1 MGLFMQISSRF
12 TVALHVLACIA
23 HFSKKMRVTSVFLA
37 SSVNTNAVII
47 RNILLQ
53 LKAAGLIRVE
63 RGTGGAYLE
72 QPADEISL
80 LDVYKAIEP
89 LEKETL
95 FRFHENPNPECP
107 VGRNIH
113 EVLDGRLSAIQ
124 EVMELKLRSMS
135 LADIMADL
143 NEYIEQEN

>member
-1 MGLFMQISSRF
+1 MQISSRF
-12 TVALHVLACIA
+12 TIALHVLACIA
-23 HFSKKMRVTSVFLA
+23 VFEKQLKVTSAFL
-37 SSVNTNAVII
+37 SGSVNVNAVII

-53 LKAAGLIRVE
+53 LKAAELIRVE

-95 FRFHENPNPECP
+95 FRFHDNPNPRCP

-113 EVLDGRLSAIQ
+113 GILDQRLLDVQ
-124 EVMELKLRSMS
+124 NTMENELQSMT
-135 LADIMADL
+135 LADILSDL
-143 NEYIEQEN
+143 TTKLQKEKKE

>member
-1 MGLFMQISSRF
+1 MQISSRF

-23 HFSKKMRVTSVFLA
+23 TFSGQKKVTSAFLA
-37 SSVNTNAVII
+37 ESVNTNAVII

-53 LKAAGLIRVE
+53 LKAAGLIRVD
-63 RGTGGAYLE
+63 RGTGGAYLL

-80 LDVYKAIEP
+80 LDVYRAIEP
-89 LEKETL
+89 LENGKL
-95 FRFHENPNPECP
+95 FRVHENPNKDCP
-107 VGRNIH
+107 VGRNIY

-135 LADIMADL
+135 LADILADL
-143 NEYIEQEN
+143 NDLIEEQKD